1 MARDL
6 GLVLSGGG
14 ARGAFHVGVYEC
26 LLGDR
31 RFERGPA
38 VLAGTSSGAI
48 NAALIAAGKTPDEMM
63 QFWTSLADDPPVAA
77 NAAFVQD
84 AVRALAQQAGRES
97 LDWLRT
103 TRPLRAFV
111 RRALLHLRPGP
122 SHALAF
128 SLEYLLVERFDLVSG
143 FLETVAAPFLLDT
156 QGLRARLVEVF
167 GGERVR
173 AGDHRLAVNAVDAP
187 TGRVV
192 RYVTARTER
201 TTGPEYVV
209 VDAITVDMLLA
220 SASIPLLFAPVAI
233 DPHLLWDGGLL
244 VNTPLAPVV
253 KLGAHRVIP
262 VLVTEPCAESGA
274 TLGGFGQ
281 ALERTL
287 DTLLENAY
295 NLDRKL
301 LLERNRTR
309 GRNGRGYRRVVLY
322 KPIRPATERCFTAG
336 SYLHFNREALAA
348 MRGAGRKA
356 ACDWLDQDPLE
367 DRLARES
374 DDDGE

>member
-31 RFERGPA
+31 RFERGPS

-48 NAALIAAGKTPDEMM
+48 NAALIVAGKTPDEIMA
-63 QFWTSLADDPPVAA
+63 FWNSLADDPPVTA
-77 NAAFVQD
+77 NEAFVQG
-84 AVRALAQQAGRES
+84 AVRALVRQAGRES
-97 LDWLRT
+97 LDWVRT

-111 RRALLHLRPGP
+111 RRALPHLRPGP

-128 SLEYLLVERFDLVSG
+128 SLEYLLIERFDLVSD
-143 FLETVAAPFLLDT
+143 FLETVSAPFLMDT
-156 QGLRARLVEVF
+156 SRLRARLVEVF
-167 GGERVR
+167 GGDRVPAGER
-173 AGDHRLAVNAVDAP
+173 RLAVNAVDARS
-187 TGRVV
+187 GRVV

-201 TTGPEYVV
+201 TAAPEYVV

-220 SASIPLLFAPVAI
+220 SASIPLLFAPVRI
-233 DPHLLWDGGLL
+233 DSHLLWDGGLL

-262 VLVTEPCAESGA
+262 VLVTEPVGETSKS
-274 TLGGFGQ
+274 LRGFGQ

-287 DTLLENAY
+287 DTLLENTY
-295 NLDRKL
+295 NLDRTL
-301 LLERNRTR
+301 LLERNRAR
-309 GRNGRGYRRVVLY
+309 GRGRSYRRVVLY
-322 KPIRPATERCFTAG
+322 KPIRPASARCFTAG
-336 SYLHFNREALAA
+336 SYVHFNRDALAA
-348 MRGAGRKA
+348 MRVAGRQA
-356 ACDWLDQDPLE
+356 ACDWLEQDALE
-367 DRLARES
+367 DRLEG
-374 DDDGE
+374 DGETADA